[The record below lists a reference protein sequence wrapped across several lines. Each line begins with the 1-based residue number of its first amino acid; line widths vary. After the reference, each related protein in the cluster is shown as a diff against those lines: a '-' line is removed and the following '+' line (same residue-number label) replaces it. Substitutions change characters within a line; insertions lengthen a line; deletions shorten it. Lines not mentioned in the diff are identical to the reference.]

1 MKKLLSYLMAG
12 LVFVFTVIAVLSIWE
27 VIAVEDVLW
36 KSIKTLLV
44 LFIASAIVTFI
55 LQMNDNKKEQ
65 L

>member
-1 MKKLLSYLMAG
+1 MKKVLSYLLAALV
-12 LVFVFTVIAVLSIWE
+12 LVFTIIAVLSIWE
-27 VIAVEDVLW
+27 VITVEDVLW
-36 KSIKTLLV
+36 KSVKTLLV